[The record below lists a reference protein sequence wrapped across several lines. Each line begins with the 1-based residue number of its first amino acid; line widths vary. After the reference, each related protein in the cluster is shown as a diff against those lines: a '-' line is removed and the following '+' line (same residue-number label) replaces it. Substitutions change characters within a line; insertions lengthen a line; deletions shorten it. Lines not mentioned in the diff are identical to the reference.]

1 MFRKKTKTPK
11 KKGCFRR
18 LLSFIGGVIV
28 IGIVLIWLMDDDDT
42 DYISDQEIAASQ
54 DDDVDDFD
62 LIDYLFDWYGYIP
75 DDYYDEYDD
84 YYDNYDDYYNSYYG
98 DYDYDDYYGYGYDY
112 DDYNGYDDY
121 GYDGYDDY
129 NDYDDYDSY
138 DDYYGYGDYDDYYN
152 DNHSTQTP
160 SKPTNPQPQKPKTD
174 QNENKS
180 PKDPND
186 TPKIKP
192 TETQPKEKITKEEYE
207 KTTQD
212 KRSGSEKRN
221 KFIACAESYKGT
233 PYVYGGTS
241 RSGID
246 CSGLIFNAA
255 KEAGLGT
262 LPRTAKAMCS
272 IASRIS
278 DSQRE
283 PGDLIFFQADNTISH
298 VAIFLGDNQILHS
311 VSDGSKTGVIVSKL
325 SEKYWKN
332 HYYSSG
338 RIITD

>member
-1 MFRKKTKTPK
+1 MFRKKAKAPK

-18 LLSFIGGVIV
+18 LLSMIGGVIV
-28 IGIVLIWLMDDDDT
+28 VGIVLIWLMDDDDT

-98 DYDYDDYYGYGYDY
+98 DYDYDDYYGYGY
-112 DDYNGYDDY
+112 GYDDY
-121 GYDGYDDY
+121 GYDGYNYDEY
-129 NDYDDYDSY
+129 SYDDYDGYNGNS
-138 DDYYGYGDYDDYYN
+138 DYNDYYN
-152 DNHSTQTP
+152 DNQS
-160 SKPTNPQPQKPKTD
+160 
-174 QNENKS
+174 
-180 PKDPND
+180 D

-298 VAIFLGDNQILHS
+298 VAIFLGNNQILHS

-325 SEKYWKN
+325 SENYWKN

>member
-28 IGIVLIWLMDDDDT
+28 VGIVLIWLMDDDDT

-98 DYDYDDYYGYGYDY
+98 DYDYDDYYSYGYDY
-112 DDYNGYDDY
+112 DDYGYDEY
-121 GYDGYDDY
+121 S
-129 NDYDDYDSY
+129 YDDYDGYNGNS
-138 DDYYGYGDYDDYYN
+138 DYNDYYN
-152 DNHSTQTP
+152 DNQS
-160 SKPTNPQPQKPKTD
+160 
-174 QNENKS
+174 
-180 PKDPND
+180 D

-283 PGDLIFFQADNTISH
+283 PGDLIFFQANNTISH
-298 VAIFLGDNQILHS
+298 VAIFLGNNQILHS

>member
-28 IGIVLIWLMDDDDT
+28 VGIVLIWLMDDDDT

-112 DDYNGYDDY
+112 DDYGYDEY
-121 GYDGYDDY
+121 S
-129 NDYDDYDSY
+129 YDDYDGYNGNS
-138 DDYYGYGDYDDYYN
+138 DYNDYYN
-152 DNHSTQTP
+152 DNQS
-160 SKPTNPQPQKPKTD
+160 
-174 QNENKS
+174 
-180 PKDPND
+180 D

-283 PGDLIFFQADNTISH
+283 PGDLIFFQANNTISH

-325 SEKYWKN
+325 SENYWKN

>member
-1 MFRKKTKTPK
+1 MFRKKTKTQK

-28 IGIVLIWLMDDDDT
+28 VGIVLIWLMDDDDT

-98 DYDYDDYYGYGYDY
+98 DYDDEDYYSYGYDY
-112 DDYNGYDDY
+112 DDYGYDEY
-121 GYDGYDDY
+121 S
-129 NDYDDYDSY
+129 YDDYDGYNGNS
-138 DDYYGYGDYDDYYN
+138 DYNDYYN
-152 DNHSTQTP
+152 DNQS
-160 SKPTNPQPQKPKTD
+160 
-174 QNENKS
+174 
-180 PKDPND
+180 D

-283 PGDLIFFQADNTISH
+283 PGDLIFFQANNTISH
-298 VAIFLGDNQILHS
+298 VAIFLGNNQILHS

>member
-28 IGIVLIWLMDDDDT
+28 VGIVLIWLMDDDDT

-98 DYDYDDYYGYGYDY
+98 DYDYDDYYSYGYDY
-112 DDYNGYDDY
+112 DDYGYDEY
-121 GYDGYDDY
+121 S
-129 NDYDDYDSY
+129 YDDYDGYNGNS
-138 DDYYGYGDYDDYYN
+138 DYNDYYN
-152 DNHSTQTP
+152 DNQS
-160 SKPTNPQPQKPKTD
+160 
-174 QNENKS
+174 
-180 PKDPND
+180 D

-272 IASRIS
+272 IASKIS

-283 PGDLIFFQADNTISH
+283 PGDLIFFQANNTISH
-298 VAIFLGDNQILHS
+298 VAIFLGNNQILHS

>member
-28 IGIVLIWLMDDDDT
+28 VGIVLIWLMDDDDT

-98 DYDYDDYYGYGYDY
+98 DYDDDDYYGFEYGYGYDGYNY
-112 DDYNGYDDY
+112 DEYS
-121 GYDGYDDY
+121 
-129 NDYDDYDSY
+129 YDDYDGYNGNS
-138 DDYYGYGDYDDYYN
+138 DYNDYYN
-152 DNHSTQTP
+152 DNQS
-160 SKPTNPQPQKPKTD
+160 
-174 QNENKS
+174 
-180 PKDPND
+180 D

-298 VAIFLGDNQILHS
+298 VAIFLGNNQILHS

>member
-28 IGIVLIWLMDDDDT
+28 VGIVLIWLMDDDDT

-98 DYDYDDYYGYGYDY
+98 DYDYDDYYSYGYDY
-112 DDYNGYDDY
+112 DDYGYDEY
-121 GYDGYDDY
+121 S
-129 NDYDDYDSY
+129 YDDYDAYNGNS
-138 DDYYGYGDYDDYYN
+138 DYNDYYN
-152 DNHSTQTP
+152 DNQS
-160 SKPTNPQPQKPKTD
+160 
-174 QNENKS
+174 
-180 PKDPND
+180 D

-278 DSQRE
+278 DNQRE

-298 VAIFLGDNQILHS
+298 VAIFLGNNQILHS

>member
-28 IGIVLIWLMDDDDT
+28 VGIVLIWLMDDDDT

-98 DYDYDDYYGYGYDY
+98 DYDDEDYYSYGYDY
-112 DDYNGYDDY
+112 DDYGYDEY
-121 GYDGYDDY
+121 S
-129 NDYDDYDSY
+129 YDDYDGYNGNS
-138 DDYYGYGDYDDYYN
+138 DYNDYYN
-152 DNHSTQTP
+152 DNQS
-160 SKPTNPQPQKPKTD
+160 
-174 QNENKS
+174 
-180 PKDPND
+180 D

-283 PGDLIFFQADNTISH
+283 PGDLIFFQANNTISH
-298 VAIFLGDNQILHS
+298 VAIFLGNNQILHS

>member
-1 MFRKKTKTPK
+1 MFRKKAKAPK

-18 LLSFIGGVIV
+18 LLSMIGGVIV
-28 IGIVLIWLMDDDDT
+28 VGIVLIWLMDDDDT

-98 DYDYDDYYGYGYDY
+98 DYDYDDYYGYGY
-112 DDYNGYDDY
+112 GYDDY
-121 GYDGYDDY
+121 GYDGYNYDEY
-129 NDYDDYDSY
+129 SYDDYDGYNGNS
-138 DDYYGYGDYDDYYN
+138 DYNDYYN
-152 DNHSTQTP
+152 DNQS
-160 SKPTNPQPQKPKTD
+160 
-174 QNENKS
+174 
-180 PKDPND
+180 D

-272 IASRIS
+272 IASRIN

-298 VAIFLGDNQILHS
+298 VAIFLGNNQILHS

>member
-28 IGIVLIWLMDDDDT
+28 VGIVLIWLMDDDDT

-112 DDYNGYDDY
+112 DDYGYDEY
-121 GYDGYDDY
+121 SYD
-129 NDYDDYDSY
+129 DYDDYD
-138 DDYYGYGDYDDYYN
+138 DYNGYNGNSDYNDYYN
-152 DNHSTQTP
+152 DNQS
-160 SKPTNPQPQKPKTD
+160 
-174 QNENKS
+174 
-180 PKDPND
+180 D

-283 PGDLIFFQADNTISH
+283 PGDLIFFQANNTISH
-298 VAIFLGDNQILHS
+298 VAIFLGNNQILHS

>member
-28 IGIVLIWLMDDDDT
+28 VGIVLIWLMDDDDT

-98 DYDYDDYYGYGYDY
+98 DYDYDDYYSYGYDY
-112 DDYNGYDDY
+112 DDYGYDEY
-121 GYDGYDDY
+121 SYDGYNGNSDY
-129 NDYDDYDSY
+129 N
-138 DDYYGYGDYDDYYN
+138 DYYN
-152 DNHSTQTP
+152 DNQS
-160 SKPTNPQPQKPKTD
+160 
-174 QNENKS
+174 
-180 PKDPND
+180 D

-272 IASRIS
+272 IASKIS

-283 PGDLIFFQADNTISH
+283 PGDLIFFQANNTISH
-298 VAIFLGDNQILHS
+298 VAIFLGNNQILHS

>member
-1 MFRKKTKTPK
+1 MFRKKAKAPK

-18 LLSFIGGVIV
+18 LLSTFVGVIV
-28 IGIVLIWLMDDDDT
+28 VGIVLIWLTDDDT

-75 DDYYDEYDD
+75 DDYYDEYAD

-98 DYDYDDYYGYGYDY
+98 DYDYDDYYSYGYD
-112 DDYNGYDDY
+112 YDDY
-121 GYDGYDDY
+121 GYDGYNYDEY
-129 NDYDDYDSY
+129 SYDDYDGYNGNS
-138 DDYYGYGDYDDYYN
+138 DYNDYYN
-152 DNHSTQTP
+152 DNQS
-160 SKPTNPQPQKPKTD
+160 
-174 QNENKS
+174 
-180 PKDPND
+180 D

-207 KTTQD
+207 KTNQD
-212 KRSGSEKRN
+212 KRSSSEKRN

-272 IASRIS
+272 IASRIN
-278 DSQRE
+278 DSQRV

-298 VAIFLGDNQILHS
+298 VAIFLGNNQILHS

-325 SEKYWKN
+325 SENYWKN

>member
-1 MFRKKTKTPK
+1 MFRKKAKAPK

-18 LLSFIGGVIV
+18 LLSMIGGVIV
-28 IGIVLIWLMDDDDT
+28 VGIVLIWLMDDDDT

-98 DYDYDDYYGYGYDY
+98 DYDYDDYYGYGY
-112 DDYNGYDDY
+112 GYDDY
-121 GYDGYDDY
+121 GYDGYNYDEY
-129 NDYDDYDSY
+129 SYDDYDGYNGNS
-138 DDYYGYGDYDDYYN
+138 DYNDYYN
-152 DNHSTQTP
+152 DNQS
-160 SKPTNPQPQKPKTD
+160 
-174 QNENKS
+174 
-180 PKDPND
+180 D

-298 VAIFLGDNQILHS
+298 VAIFLGNNQILHS

>member
-28 IGIVLIWLMDDDDT
+28 VGIVLIWLMDDDDT

-98 DYDYDDYYGYGYDY
+98 DYDYDDYYGFEYG
-112 DDYNGYDDY
+112 Y
-121 GYDGYDDY
+121 GYDGYNYDEY
-129 NDYDDYDSY
+129 SYDDYDGYNGNS
-138 DDYYGYGDYDDYYN
+138 DYNDYYN
-152 DNHSTQTP
+152 DNQT
-160 SKPTNPQPQKPKTD
+160 
-174 QNENKS
+174 
-180 PKDPND
+180 D

-272 IASRIS
+272 IASQIS

-283 PGDLIFFQADNTISH
+283 PGDLIFFQANNTISH
-298 VAIFLGDNQILHS
+298 VAIFLGNNQILHS

>member
-1 MFRKKTKTPK
+1 MFRKKAKAPK
-11 KKGCFRR
+11 KTGCFRR
-18 LLSFIGGVIV
+18 LLSMIGGVIV
-28 IGIVLIWLMDDDDT
+28 VGIVLIWLMDDDDT

-98 DYDYDDYYGYGYDY
+98 DYDYDDYYGYGY
-112 DDYNGYDDY
+112 GYDDY
-121 GYDGYDDY
+121 GYDGYNYDEY
-129 NDYDDYDSY
+129 SYDDYDGYNGNS
-138 DDYYGYGDYDDYYN
+138 DYNDYYN
-152 DNHSTQTP
+152 DNQS
-160 SKPTNPQPQKPKTD
+160 
-174 QNENKS
+174 
-180 PKDPND
+180 D

-298 VAIFLGDNQILHS
+298 VAIFLGNNQILHS

-325 SEKYWKN
+325 SENYWKN

>member
-1 MFRKKTKTPK
+1 MFRKKAKTPK
-11 KKGCFRR
+11 KKGCLRR

-28 IGIVLIWLMDDDDT
+28 VGIVLIWLMDDDDT

-75 DDYYDEYDD
+75 DDYYDEYAD
-84 YYDNYDDYYNSYYG
+84 YYDNYDDYYDSYYG
-98 DYDYDDYYGYGYDY
+98 DYYDSNNDSFDWDSYYDDYGYDDYYGYEYG
-112 DDYNGYDDY
+112 Y
-121 GYDGYDDY
+121 GYDGYN
-129 NDYDDYDSY
+129 NDEYSYDDYDAYNGNS
-138 DDYYGYGDYDDYYN
+138 DYNDYYN
-152 DNHSTQTP
+152 DNQT
-160 SKPTNPQPQKPKTD
+160 
-174 QNENKS
+174 
-180 PKDPND
+180 D

-272 IASRIS
+272 IASQIS

-283 PGDLIFFQADNTISH
+283 PGDLIFFQANNTISH
-298 VAIFLGDNQILHS
+298 VAIFLGNNQILHS

>member
-1 MFRKKTKTPK
+1 MFRKKTKTQK

-28 IGIVLIWLMDDDDT
+28 VGIVLIWLMDDDDT

-112 DDYNGYDDY
+112 DDYGYDEY
-121 GYDGYDDY
+121 S
-129 NDYDDYDSY
+129 YDDYDGYNGNS
-138 DDYYGYGDYDDYYN
+138 DYNDYYN
-152 DNHSTQTP
+152 DNQS
-160 SKPTNPQPQKPKTD
+160 
-174 QNENKS
+174 
-180 PKDPND
+180 D

-298 VAIFLGDNQILHS
+298 VAIFLGNNQILHS